1 MSDSTI
7 VKAEI
12 KYVFSTN
19 EKAKALFTIKYSD
32 GSIKKAEG
40 IQAIE
45 EADRFLEDLKDNPIY
60 VEPPADP
67 TTGTSTTTTPT
78 V

>member
-19 EKAKALFTIKYSD
+19 EEAKALFTIKYSV
-32 GSIKKAEG
+32 SE
-40 IQAIE
+40 
-45 EADRFLEDLKDNPIY
+45 
-60 VEPPADP
+60 
-67 TTGTSTTTTPT
+67 S
-78 V
+78 